1 MAMSEEE
8 LHNNLFTSS
17 TIQGL
22 RRYLYYQG
30 TLVFRTGTHKVSS
43 VLVEKE
49 SEDRLDDD
57 KEVAYFLVPS
67 FQTLLRTSTVRW
79 LA

>member
-49 SEDRLDDD
+49 SDRLDDD

>member
-49 SEDRLDDD
+49 SDRLDD